1 MSRGQDGGRSHPS
14 QQDDSLFPQPGR
26 TEANPSCPPS
36 ERPRLRH
43 NGWGLSRT
51 RESTDRPSRRPAPP
65 ITAWPRLSRPE
76 LARRH
81 AWHPPTTG
89 RTGGQRLCA
98 EIRESSGPPVAQGGW
113 SGKRAWSRTPGKR
126 EPGGW
131 KTAGRERRREISY
144 RTISL
149 RLAGGLCPPTV
160 TVNTTHLG
168 KMMGLSVNSLR
179 TRPPGGKAAQT
190 QGQRP
195 ESLVRLVKEHRA

>member
-1 MSRGQDGGRSHPS
+1 MIP
-14 QQDDSLFPQPGR
+14 LFPQSGR

-51 RESTDRPSRRPAPP
+51 WESTDRPSRRPAPP
-65 ITAWPRLSRPE
+65 ITARTRSQAC
-76 LARRH
+76 LASADHRSHGGTASMCGDTRIV
-81 AWHPPTTG
+81 WTTG
-89 RTGGQRLCA
+89 RTAGGTDLA
-98 EIRESSGPPVAQGGW
+98 AY
-113 SGKRAWSRTPGKR
+113 PGKKR
-126 EPGGW
+126 TRRVEDRR
-131 KTAGRERRREISY
+131 ARERRREISY

>member
-1 MSRGQDGGRSHPS
+1 MIPSSLSQGGQRRTHPVPLLKGPAYAITGGAFHVPGKVRTALPGGR
-14 QQDDSLFPQPGR
+14 
-26 TEANPSCPPS
+26 
-36 ERPRLRH
+36 
-43 NGWGLSRT
+43 
-51 RESTDRPSRRPAPP
+51 
-65 ITAWPRLSRPE
+65 PRLSRPE

-98 EIRESSGPPVAQGGW
+98 EIRESSGPPVAQGGVEW
-113 SGKRAWSRTPGKR
+113 ETGLVTYPGKKR
-126 EPGGW
+126 TRRVEDRR
-131 KTAGRERRREISY
+131 ARERRREISY

-149 RLAGGLCPPTV
+149 RLAGWLCPPTV

-179 TRPPGGKAAQT
+179 TRPPGGKATQT

>member
-1 MSRGQDGGRSHPS
+1 MIPSSLSQGGQRRTHPVPLLKGPAYAITGGAFHVPGKARTALPGGR
-14 QQDDSLFPQPGR
+14 
-26 TEANPSCPPS
+26 
-36 ERPRLRH
+36 
-43 NGWGLSRT
+43 
-51 RESTDRPSRRPAPP
+51 
-65 ITAWPRLSRPE
+65 PRLSRPGPAYHGPNS
-76 LARRH
+76 LAGMLGIRR
-81 AWHPPTTG
+81 
-89 RTGGQRLCA
+89 
-98 EIRESSGPPVAQGGW
+98 PPVARGDSVYVRRYANRLDHRSHSGG
-113 SGKRAWSRTPGKR
+113 GTDLAAYPGKKR
-126 EPGGW
+126 TRRVEDRR
-131 KTAGRERRREISY
+131 ARERRREISY